1 MLRWLAII
9 LLLLSAPLGGALP
22 AIAWAHDLAAAT
34 VSAHRH
40 DAAASGRMQHASAD
54 HGSHCVQ
61 QAHCP
66 SSAKPGHPA
75 LCSACVAIQA
85 APLGLTRS
93 VGLSIRLSPQ
103 QQAALPDQAVEPQSP
118 PPKPNLSIESW
129 RI

>member
-9 LLLLSAPLGGALP
+9 LLLLSAPIGGALP
-22 AIAWAHDLAAAT
+22 AIARAHDLAAT

-40 DAAASGRMQHASAD
+40 DTAASDSMQHASAD

-61 QAHCP
+61 QADCP
-66 SSAKPGHPA
+66 SPAKPGHPA

-93 VGLSIRLSPQ
+93 LGLSMRLSPQ
-103 QQAALPDQAVEPQSP
+103 LQAALLDQAIEPQSP
-118 PPKPNLSIESW
+118 PPKRNLSIERW